1 MTMIS
6 QEMQDR
12 IRSVKERIEK
22 LIEQGHLEEAKAAI
36 EKFEKNMPGDQDIC
50 SMLAVIHLLEG
61 DADKAEKVLLDGLEN
76 DSVHFDLLYNLAYI
90 YEQKGQLQKAMEL
103 YCKAD
108 TVADA
113 PQKANIGEA
122 VARLKL
128 ADSSI
133 EPVEKDRIVFFVRQG
148 MDNFLGDIIRG
159 LSEDY
164 FVRKMIVSDFSQID
178 KGMEWADICWFEW
191 CDELVIYGS
200 SLPLARVK
208 KIICR
213 LHRYEVFTGYP
224 GKVTWENVDKLVI
237 VTRHLEDIIRTN
249 WPDIPDRV
257 EITVIENG
265 VDIGRYAFKE
275 RSKGFNLA
283 MVGYIHSRK
292 NPVLALQVM
301 KKLVDIDKRY
311 KLYVAGTFQEQP
323 VQMYWDYQVRR
334 MGLDGNVIF
343 EGWQKDIS
351 SWLEDKN
358 YLISASIHESFGY
371 AIAEAMARGIKPV
384 IHDFLHAD
392 EIWPEEYLFNTV
404 DEAVGAILSDDYDSH
419 RYRDFIVKN
428 YPLEKQLDKT
438 RKLIDEMLSFK
449 KIFSRVRNMLDGR
462 ERPGELQHEDIT
474 VLIPHYNRARTLKE
488 DLDKGLKLGS
498 RPKVIIDNKSVEE
511 SDWLDLIE
519 ENKEIYNARIIRNE
533 KNEGPGQA
541 RRIGLE
547 YVDTG
552 LTAFVDDDDML
563 LCLEKDK
570 ALADIG
576 KLSDNAVLVIPRY
589 VLNYDGNRISVGYD
603 RQCFD
608 GSASSEVLRIISST
622 GEIMM
627 LLTGGAIGLTNE
639 LRKHSDVKN
648 FTVSEDFVLL
658 SRLLSANPVK
668 EVRVTESIAHVR
680 RISGTSLSKSI
691 TRQKL
696 ALTLIAQAVGCYYC
710 LRDGIAGKDEVL
722 EWMKERAALL
732 QKLYDFG
739 NDFETELIAYLTGEI
754 SEEVFVHYI
763 ELNGIG
769 IENTLDELAPELKKM
784 RGFFYTEK
792 AKSVLPGKT
801 DRHPLVSVIIPTF
814 NRKDM
819 LKRAVDCALKQDYPN
834 IEVIISDNCSDDGTF
849 EMVRENY
856 GNEKRVIYHRNEKN
870 LGPTMNYNVAFYG
883 LARGEYCMTQSDDDY
898 LIDSGY
904 ISKAARM
911 LYENKDLSFVFGGY
925 YYNHEEKNSIYRV
938 KPAYRSYIDGR
949 DFFINFLTQKYPYM
963 PNLCTTLF
971 RRETACAMEILQ
983 CDPDC
988 LSADLSILLRLL
1000 LGGGA
1005 GFIDDIVLVYTLH
1018 KRSISRNPGT
1028 CVTGGDNDY
1037 IGKALTA
1044 AKADIGEMKKIRRL
1058 AQDVYGFTDEELDTW
1073 MIYRVFKYMYWRL
1086 NETAGTKRE
1095 ADVLL
1100 EYIRQEYP
1108 MLMNVLGETV
1118 LNRFGE

>member
-1 MTMIS
+1 MDSNEI
-6 QEMQDR
+6 QDK
-12 IRSVKERIEK
+12 IRSVKKRIEK

-36 EKFEKNMPGDQDIC
+36 GKFEEMLPGDQEIC
-50 SMLAVIHLLEG
+50 SMRAVIHILEG
-61 DADKAEKVLLDGLEN
+61 EADKAEEVLLDGLKK

-90 YEQKGQLQKAMEL
+90 YEQRGQFREAMEL
-103 YCKAD
+103 YCKAG

-113 PQKANIGEA
+113 SQLANVGEA
-122 VARLKL
+122 IARLKL
-128 ADSSI
+128 ADGSL

-148 MDNFLGDIIRG
+148 MDSFLGDIIRG

-164 FVRKMIVSDFSQID
+164 FVRKMIVSDLKQID
-178 KGMEWADICWFEW
+178 AGMEWADICWFEW
-191 CDELVIYGS
+191 CDELVVYGS
-200 SLPLARVK
+200 RSPLAMQK

-213 LHRYEVFTGYP
+213 LHSYEAFSGYTREVEWANADKVIFVAEHIRQYVLSENEDLDIARTIVIPNGIDTDKFTFR
-224 GKVTWENVDKLVI
+224 KRD
-237 VTRHLEDIIRTN
+237 
-249 WPDIPDRV
+249 
-257 EITVIENG
+257 
-265 VDIGRYAFKE
+265 
-275 RSKGFNLA
+275 KGFKIA
-283 MVGYIHSRK
+283 YVGYI
-292 NPVLALQVM
+292 NY
-301 KKLVDIDKRY
+301 KKGPMLLLHTFKAIHDRDSRY
-311 KLYVAGTFQEQP
+311 KLYIAGKYQDPRYELYFN
-323 VQMYWDYQVRR
+323 QMTEE
-334 MGLDGNVIF
+334 MGLKGDVIF
-343 EGWQKDIS
+343 DGWQDDINK
-351 SWLEDKN
+351 WLEDKN
-358 YLISASIHESFGY
+358 FILCTSVLESQNLSVMQAMSKGIRPVVHNFVGARSIY
-371 AIAEAMARGIKPV
+371 PDRYV
-384 IHDFLHAD
+384 
-392 EIWPEEYLFNTV
+392 WNTI
-404 DEAVGAILSDDYDSH
+404 DEAVKMVVSDGYDSEEYHNFVRDNYSLH
-419 RYRDFIVKN
+419 R
-428 YPLEKQLDKT
+428 QL
-438 RKLIDEMLSFK
+438 RNIRSAIDELLSYK
-449 KIFSRVRNMLDGR
+449 KIVRKINKAIS
-462 ERPGELQHEDIT
+462 GEIKPDELPCDDVT
-474 VLIPHYNRARTLKE
+474 VLTPCYNRARTLKE

-498 RPKVIIDNKSVEE
+498 QPKIIVDDCSTEDKEL
-511 SDWLDLIE
+511 LD
-519 ENKEIYNARIIRNE
+519 EILEDKAKYNADIIF
-533 KNEGPGQA
+533 KPVNEGPAQSRWTGFQN
-541 RRIGLE
+541 IG
-547 YVDTG
+547 TKF
-552 LTAFVDDDDML
+552 TAFVDDDDIL
-563 LCLEKDK
+563 LCLDRDK
-570 ALADIG
+570 ALSDVD
-576 KLSDNAVLVIPRY
+576 KLNDDCILLLPRYLLNLYSDNTIAL
-589 VLNYDGNRISVGYD
+589 GYD
-603 RQCFD
+603 RYCYNNRK
-608 GSASSEVLRIISST
+608 ASEVLMDIASKSEIKAMLAGGSIGNTEELARKSS
-622 GEIMM
+622 
-627 LLTGGAIGLTNE
+627 APKF
-639 LRKHSDVKN
+639 RVA
-648 FTVSEDFVLL
+648 EDFVML
-658 SRLLSANPVK
+658 SRLLSANTEMKVYT
-668 EVRVTESIAHVR
+668 TESLVHIR
-680 RISGTSLSKSI
+680 RISKSSLSGTKSPY
-691 TRQKL
+691 KL
-696 ALTLIAQAVGCYYC
+696 ALGLIAQCVACYHC
-710 LRDGIAGKDEVL
+710 LRLGIAGPAEVL
-722 EWMKERAALL
+722 VWMKDRAALI
-732 QKLYDFG
+732 QRLYNFG
-739 NDFETELIAYLTGEI
+739 ESFETELIEYLNGGI
-754 SEEVFVHYI
+754 SEEVFIHF
-763 ELNGIG
+763 LDLHGIK
-769 IENTLDELAPELKKM
+769 IENSLDELAPELKKM

>member
-1 MTMIS
+1 MIS

-61 DADKAEKVLLDGLEN
+61 DADKAEKVLLDGLEK

-90 YEQKGQLQKAMEL
+90 YEQRGQFREAMEL
-103 YCKAD
+103 YCKAG

-113 PQKANIGEA
+113 SQLANVGEA
-122 VARLKL
+122 IARLKL
-128 ADSSI
+128 ADGSL

-178 KGMEWADICWFEW
+178 KGMEWADVCWFEW

-474 VLIPHYNRARTLKE
+474 VLIPNYNRARMIMQ
-488 DLDKGLKLGS
+488 DLTAGLKLGNQ
-498 RPKVIIDNKSVEE
+498 PKVIVDDCSTEE
-511 SDWLDLIE
+511 TEWLDKISE
-519 ENKEIYNARIIRNE
+519 TDKWAKVIRKE
-533 KNEGPGQA
+533 KNSGVAESRKA
-541 RRIGLE
+541 GLLAVGTR
-547 YVDTG
+547 YT
-552 LTAFVDDDDML
+552 TFIDDDNAMICMDR
-563 LCLEKDK
+563 EA
-570 ALADIG
+570 ALADI
-576 KLSDNAVLVIPRY
+576 SDLEKEASLVVPRY
-589 VLNYDGNRISVGYD
+589 IINFYRNRFRLGYD
-603 RQCFD
+603 RRYFNGKNGYQ
-608 GSASSEVLRIISST
+608 VLEYLAKT
-622 GEIMM
+622 GEMM
-627 LLTGGAIGLTNE
+627 GLLTGGAIGDTGWMAGHASCPMF
-639 LRKHSDVKN
+639 RVG
-648 FTVSEDFVLL
+648 EDFVMLARMMADKPDMKIKITEGLVFVRRLLDEGLTL
-658 SRLLSANPVK
+658 SRN
-668 EVRVTESIAHVR
+668 RT
-680 RISGTSLSKSI
+680 
-691 TRQKL
+691 KL
-696 ALTLIAQAVGCYYC
+696 ALGLIAQAVACYYC
-710 LRDGIAGKDEVL
+710 LELGVADRETVL
-722 EWMKERAALL
+722 RWMKDRAALI

-739 NDFETELIAYLTGEI
+739 DCFETELIAYLTGEI
-754 SEEVFVHYI
+754 SEEVFIHC
-763 ELNGIG
+763 LRLHGIMVG
-769 IENTLDELAPELKKM
+769 NTLDELAPELRRM
-784 RGFFYTEK
+784 RGCFYTEK
-792 AKSVLPGKT
+792 AKTITFENKGAL
-801 DRHPLVSVIIPTF
+801 PLVSVIIPTF

>member
-36 EKFEKNMPGDQDIC
+36 GKLEENMPGDQDIC
-50 SMLAVIHLLEG
+50 SMRAVIHILEG
-61 DADKAEKVLLDGLEN
+61 DADKAEEVLLDGLKN

-90 YEQKGQLQKAMEL
+90 YEQRGQFREAMEL
-103 YCKAD
+103 YCKAG

-113 PQKANIGEA
+113 SQLANVGEA
-122 VARLKL
+122 IARLKL

-133 EPVEKDRIVFFVRQG
+133 EPVEKDRIVFFCRPG
-148 MDNFLGDIIRG
+148 LDNFLGDIIQG

-178 KGMEWADICWFEW
+178 KGMEWADVCWFEW

-438 RKLIDEMLSFK
+438 RKLVNDLLLKTKQYSNFSPYSSGYIDRFD
-449 KIFSRVRNMLDGR
+449 FSDAAV
-462 ERPGELQHEDIT
+462 
-474 VLIPHYNRARTLKE
+474 
-488 DLDKGLKLGS
+488 S
-498 RPKVIIDNKSVEE
+498 
-511 SDWLDLIE
+511 
-519 ENKEIYNARIIRNE
+519 
-533 KNEGPGQA
+533 
-541 RRIGLE
+541 
-547 YVDTG
+547 
-552 LTAFVDDDDML
+552 
-563 LCLEKDK
+563 
-570 ALADIG
+570 IG
-576 KLSDNAVLVIPRY
+576 KKELISPCYQSVSFILKNCTGKRLVITDIVHNRRNNSLELPEYIRTSKYCGNIVRYCREILSDP
-589 VLNYDGNRISVGYD
+589 GIS
-603 RQCFD
+603 F
-608 GSASSEVLRIISST
+608 
-622 GEIMM
+622 
-627 LLTGGAIGLTNE
+627 NE
-639 LRKHSDVKN
+639 H
-648 FTVSEDFVLL
+648 
-658 SRLLSANPVK
+658 
-668 EVRVTESIAHVR
+668 
-680 RISGTSLSKSI
+680 
-691 TRQKL
+691 
-696 ALTLIAQAVGCYYC
+696 
-710 LRDGIAGKDEVL
+710 GIAGFVYDDQLAEDIKRNRSAYI
-722 EWMKERAALL
+722 WERGIPATEFMPDAA
-732 QKLYDFG
+732 FS
-739 NDFETELIAYLTGEI
+739 NI
-754 SEEVFVHYI
+754 
-763 ELNGIG
+763 
-769 IENTLDELAPELKKM
+769 LDKYRFA
-784 RGFFYTEK
+784 
-792 AKSVLPGKT
+792 
-801 DRHPLVSVIIPTF
+801 
-814 NRKDM
+814 
-819 LKRAVDCALKQDYPN
+819 
-834 IEVIISDNCSDDGTF
+834 
-849 EMVRENY
+849 
-856 GNEKRVIYHRNEKN
+856 
-870 LGPTMNYNVAFYG
+870 
-883 LARGEYCMTQSDDDY
+883 
-898 LIDSGY
+898 SGY
-904 ISKAARM
+904 ISDNFSVLEAASGFGYGAAYLSGRPGCVKITALDISEENIRFGKSCYDFDNIEWIQGDVTKLPLNSSTYDIYTSFETMEHLPVDLVGAYFSEALRVLKNGGKMILSTPNKKARA
-911 LYENKDLSFVFGGY
+911 
-925 YYNHEEKNSIYRV
+925 H
-938 KPAYRSYIDGR
+938 
-949 DFFINFLTQKYPYM
+949 INNPYHIK
-963 PNLCTTLF
+963 
-971 RRETACAMEILQ
+971 E
-983 CDPDC
+983 
-988 LSADLSILLRLL
+988 
-1000 LGGGA
+1000 
-1005 GFIDDIVLVYTLH
+1005 YT
-1018 KRSISRNPGT
+1018 
-1028 CVTGGDNDY
+1028 
-1037 IGKALTA
+1037 
-1044 AKADIGEMKKIRRL
+1044 
-1058 AQDVYGFTDEELDTW
+1058 FEELDE
-1073 MIYRVFKYMYWRL
+1073 ILRSYF
-1086 NETAGTKRE
+1086 
-1095 ADVLL
+1095 DSI
-1100 EYIRQEYP
+1100 EYYSCMSDIRHGVDESAP
-1108 MLMNVLGETV
+1108 GFIAVC
-1118 LNRFGE
+1118 RK